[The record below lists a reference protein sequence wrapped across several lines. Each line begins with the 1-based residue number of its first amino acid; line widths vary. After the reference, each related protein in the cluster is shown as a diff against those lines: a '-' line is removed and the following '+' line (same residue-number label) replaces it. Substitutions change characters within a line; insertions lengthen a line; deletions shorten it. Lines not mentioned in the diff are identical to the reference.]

1 MTMIVVIIRNHNGIR
16 QSYQALT
23 PYEQPYD
30 GKPLFWIFKAL
41 AELILNNNPT
51 WC

>member
-30 GKPLFWIFKAL
+30 GKPLSILDLQGSCRINFK
-41 AELILNNNPT
+41 
-51 WC
+51 